1 VSALLDEKKVTIKNG
16 ETAVTFVTFWVGIV
30 AGVSAQGIAA
40 SSPQRSEDYSQ

>member
-1 VSALLDEKKVTIKNG
+1 VLQDEKKVTRKNDKKH
-16 ETAVTFVTFWVGIV
+16 VTFVTFLVGMV

>member
-1 VSALLDEKKVTIKNG
+1 VLLDEKKVTRENDEKR
-16 ETAVTFVTFWVGIV
+16 VTFVTFLVEII